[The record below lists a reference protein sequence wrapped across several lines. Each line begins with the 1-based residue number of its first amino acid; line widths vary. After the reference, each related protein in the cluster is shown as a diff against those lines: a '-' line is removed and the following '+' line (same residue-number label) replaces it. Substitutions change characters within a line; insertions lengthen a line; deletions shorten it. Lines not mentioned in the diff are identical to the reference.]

1 MRAKAAILE
10 AAMITTVPGGT
21 TAWADEVILNPVND
35 NTLYENDQ
43 GDLSNGVGVHM
54 FAGTTNGG
62 AFRRALIAF
71 DITSGVPAGSI
82 ITGVSLTLSQDHIW

>member
-1 MRAKAAILE
+1 MRATAAILA

-43 GDLSNGVGVHM
+43 GDLSNGVGVHL
-54 FAGTTNGG
+54 FVGTTNGG
-62 AFRRALIAF
+62 AIRRALIAF

-82 ITGVSLTLSQDHIW
+82 IAGVSLTLSQDHIW